1 MMNSERSCA
10 IRVAIPVPAFPAD
23 QVREE
28 DLIVVPA
35 RSVLNAAFAALVLTT
50 PLAAQQPG
58 RSVIVTA
65 VTLDQAI
72 KLSEQ
77 SQPSVVAA
85 EGAVSVD
92 EATVRARRG
101 AFLPSLSLASSGSRA
116 FSQGPSRSD
125 PATGQIISGD
135 RTSQSV
141 SMSASSSLTLFDGFR
156 RSHDLAAA
164 RANSTFAD
172 ASLLNT
178 KAQNALSVTTA
189 FFAVLAAQQLTRVDS
204 AGVLSAQAQF
214 QVAVAKLQ
222 SGAAA
227 RSDSLS
233 ALVILANA
241 QLALLQ
247 AQAQLVS
254 AEASLGRLVGADDQ
268 VKAIDD
274 STYYRGMPALDTA
287 AIRDAA
293 LTASPAV
300 RTFDAN
306 VFAARAS
313 YQSSKSSYWP
323 TLSLGLGMGYAGN
336 NADSNYTLRQSRSL
350 NLSLSWA
357 LFNGFTR
364 ELNIE
369 QAAVQV
375 DNANAQLADERR
387 FILASV
393 TQQFVSLAS
402 AQAQISVVQTSVDAA
417 TENLRVVMA
426 RYQAGATA
434 TIVDVN
440 QAQQQL
446 TQAQVNLVQARF
458 SYVLAKAQLEALI
471 GRRL

>member
-1 MMNSERSCA
+1 M
-10 IRVAIPVPAFPAD
+10 VPD
-23 QVREE
+23 K
-28 DLIVVPA
+28 A
-35 RSVLNAAFAALVLTT
+35 RLSAAFAALVFAI
-50 PLAAQQPG
+50 PLPGQQPD
-58 RSVIVTA
+58 RSVTVTA

-77 SQPSVVAA
+77 SQPTVLAA
-85 EGAVSVD
+85 EGTVSVD
-92 EATVRARRG
+92 AAIVRARKG
-101 AFLPSLSLASSGSRA
+101 AFLPSLSVSSSGSRA

-125 PATGQIISGD
+125 VTTGQIISGD

-156 RSHDLAAA
+156 RSHDLATA
-164 RANSTFAD
+164 RANSVFAE
-172 ASLLNT
+172 ANLLNA
-178 KAQNALSVTTA
+178 KAQNTLNVTTA
-189 FFAVLAAQQLTRVDS
+189 FFAVLAAGQLTRVDS
-204 AGVLSAQAQF
+204 AGVLSAQVQF

-247 AQAQLVS
+247 AHSQLVS
-254 AEASLGRLVGADDQ
+254 AEANLGRLVGADGQ
-268 VKAIDD
+268 VTAVED
-274 STYYRGMPALDTA
+274 STYYRRMIALDTA
-287 AIRDAA
+287 AIRNAA

-306 VFAARAS
+306 VSAARSS

-323 TLSLGLGMGYAGN
+323 TLNLGLGLGYAGN
-336 NADSNYTLRQSRSL
+336 RADSNYTLRQSRSL

-393 TQQFVSLAS
+393 TQQFVSLGS
-402 AQAQISVVQTSVDAA
+402 AQAQIGVVQTSVDAA